1 MLLRQLTYLVTLAQ
15 EQHFGRAAEK
25 CNVSQPA
32 LSGAI
37 RSLEQELGVSVVQR
51 SRRFEGFTADGE
63 RVLIWARRILSDCGS
78 LRQEVGTREFS
89 PRGVLRFG
97 AIPTTLSMVPL
108 LTDFCLQ
115 PYPDMRHE
123 VYTLATSQMLQ
134 KISNFELDLGMTYLS
149 DGRLR
154 EFQTLPLFKERY
166 VLITRDDSVLQGA
179 TELSWADVADL
190 PLCLLTAN
198 MQCRQG
204 IDAAF
209 AEAGVT
215 AAPRVETD
223 SMTVLYA
230 HVRCSGL
237 CSVVPH
243 SALSLIEMR
252 QEITAV
258 PILPEL
264 QREIG
269 LVMLKRDPQ
278 PLLLA
283 SALAIFSTLDLQA
296 RVDAFLQC

>member
-15 EQHFGRAAEK
+15 EQHFGRAAQK

-37 RSLEQELGVSVVQR
+37 RSLEQELGISVVQR

-63 RVLIWARRILSDCGS
+63 RVLVWARRILSDCGS
-78 LRQEVGTREFS
+78 LRQEVGTRELD
-89 PRGVLRFG
+89 PAGVLRFG

-115 PYPDMRHE
+115 PYPNMRHE
-123 VYTLATSQMLQ
+123 VYTLPASQMLQ
-134 KISNFELDLGMTYLS
+134 KISDFELDLGMTYLS

-154 EFQTLPLFKERY
+154 EFQTMPLFKERY
-166 VLITRDDSVLQGA
+166 VLIARDDSALGGA
-179 TELSWADVADL
+179 SSLSWEEVARL

-204 IDAAF
+204 IDSAF
-209 AEAGVT
+209 DAAGVRVV
-215 AAPRVETD
+215 PRVETD
-223 SMTVLYA
+223 SMMVLYA

-237 CSVVPH
+237 YSIVPH

-252 QEITAV
+252 QEITAL
-258 PILPEL
+258 PIVPEL

-269 LVMLKRDPQ
+269 LVMLRRDPQ

-283 SALAIFSTLDLQA
+283 SALAIFRTLDLQA
-296 RVDAFLQC
+296 RVDSFLHC

>member
-25 CNVSQPA
+25 CNISQPA

-63 RVLIWARRILSDCGS
+63 RVLVWARRILSDCGS
-78 LRQEVGTREFS
+78 LRQEVGTRELS
-89 PRGVLRFG
+89 PCGVLRFG

-108 LTDFCLQ
+108 LTDFCLR

-179 TELSWADVADL
+179 TQLSWADVAEL

-215 AAPRVETD
+215 VLPRVETD
-223 SMTVLYA
+223 SMMVLYS

-283 SALAIFSTLDLQA
+283 SALAIFGTLDLQA
-296 RVDAFLQC
+296 RVDAFLHC